1 MGRMRTGK
9 PRGRPYKQDSLHKLL
24 KIDDYLRKVLDSER
38 SPPERYNDTIKR
50 ILFEKTQTID
60 QLEWK
65 NANLESENDRL
76 RQENDN
82 IKKKEKLFE
91 LNIN

>member
-9 PRGRPYKQDSLHKLL
+9 PKGRPSKQGSLHKLL
-24 KIDDYLRKVLDSER
+24 KIDDYLWKILDSER
-38 SPPERYNDTIKR
+38 SPRERYNDTIKR

-65 NANLESENDRL
+65 NANLESENERL
-76 RQENDN
+76 RLENDK
-82 IKKKEKLFE
+82 IKKDKQIEM
-91 LNIN
+91 NIL